1 MYSSLC
7 ISIRR
12 ETVRAP
18 ELEGAVA
25 DSLNFFRRQIG
36 RGDQQ
41 RARLIERVDQDVEA
55 PSLVALLRE
64 KAWDAFDD
72 DRGEAPGDR
81 KVTGGGERVGA

>member
-25 DSLNFFRRQIG
+25 GSINFFRRHFG
-36 RGDQQ
+36 RGNQQ
-41 RARLIERVDQDVEA
+41 RARLVERVDQDVEA
-55 PSLVALLRE
+55 PRLVALLGR
-64 KAWDAFDD
+64 KA
-72 DRGEAPGDR
+72 GMPSTM
-81 KVTGGGERVGA
+81 TGAKRSATAR